1 MGRRS
6 GEYAEAFIE
15 DLASRLEGRIQLTT
29 DGHGPYLA
37 AVEKVFGA
45 AIDYAMLVKIYQD
58 GGATGQKRYSP
69 SALVSAEKRTIM
81 GKPDE
86 KEVSTS
92 YVERQN
98 LTMSMNMRRLTR
110 LTNGFSK

>member
-1 MGRRS
+1 MLDELCRR
-6 GEYAEAFIE
+6 
-15 DLASRLEGRIQLTT
+15 QW
-29 DGHGPYLA
+29 
-37 AVEKVFGA
+37 
-45 AIDYAMLVKIYQD
+45 
-58 GGATGQKRYSP
+58 
-69 SALVSAEKRTIM
+69 